1 MERGWDF
8 IMSLPWGTVVFPW
21 GSMGIGQHI
30 LRSFLSKLYFPQ
42 YLRQITDRVL
52 PLSVEHS
59 APQKQ
64 KWVLCNNS
72 LIALT
77 GLC

>member
-1 MERGWDF
+1 MESGWDF
-8 IMSLPWGTVVFPW
+8 IISLGVEGGLPHR

-52 PLSVEHS
+52 PLSVEHPLHKS
-59 APQKQ
+59 RNGCCATT
-64 KWVLCNNS
+64 V
-72 LIALT
+72 
-77 GLC
+77 